1 MSNRAKPEHI
11 VAPHAVHRRGDQA
24 RLNALLKLF
33 NLRADFF
40 VRAMIL
46 LSSEDDGK

>member
-11 VAPHAVHRRGDQA
+11 VAPHAVHRRGEQA
-24 RLNALLKLF
+24 AAQCVAKIVY
-33 NLRADFF
+33 LRADFF